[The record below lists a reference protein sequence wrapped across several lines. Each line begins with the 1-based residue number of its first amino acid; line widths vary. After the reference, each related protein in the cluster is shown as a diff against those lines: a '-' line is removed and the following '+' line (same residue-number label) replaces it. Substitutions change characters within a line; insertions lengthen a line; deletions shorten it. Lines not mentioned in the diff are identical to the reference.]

1 MEWLSQYSA
10 SITALTSIATLFVW
24 VFYAQILYR
33 NFARTRRPR
42 IIINRGHGNDTSA
55 YCLISNMS
63 SEPIFVQEI
72 LTTLGTSSGDF
83 VEDMI
88 DYEAKPDADAK
99 GDIRLWSRQGPVS
112 SGGFHHIDTFDD
124 IIERI
129 CRANGLKLRS
139 DDEADGVELE
149 YLDIRVVAIYGSE
162 DQTIGARRRFSLRTD
177 DRGQRILTPTSLD
190 TKRYAN
196 LYRRWRVRRWMKA
209 LDDA

>member
-42 IIINRGHGNDTSA
+42 IIINRGHGNGTSA

-72 LTTLGTSSGDF
+72 LTTLGTHSGEF

-88 DYEAKPDADAK
+88 DCEVKPDVEAND
-99 GDIRLWSRQGPVS
+99 GNQMWSRQGPMS
-112 SGGFHHIDTFDD
+112 SGGFHHLDTFEN

-129 CRANGLKLRS
+129 CRANGLQLRS
-139 DDEADGVELE
+139 RDHEEGVVPEF
-149 YLDIRVVAIYGSE
+149 LDIRVIAIYGSE
-162 DQTIGARRRFSLRTD
+162 DQPIGARRRFSLHPD
-177 DRGQRILTPTSLD
+177 SHGQCLLIPTSLD

-196 LYRRWRVRRWMKA
+196 RYRRWRVRRWMKA
-209 LDDA
+209 LDDV